1 MSRNRYFWA
10 ALLILLGGLLL
21 ANNLGYLAVEIW
33 NIFWPLVLILAGIWF
48 LWGSLRAPD
57 PADVEH
63 RSIDLQGAER
73 AEVRIKHGAGR
84 LQVDS
89 SAAPGTLLSGSFRG
103 GLHSTV
109 QASGSE
115 LQVQLKPEA
124 GTFPGLFMPWNWTS
138 GEGLSWQVGFNP
150 DVELILNLETG
161 AGETHLNLGDL
172 RVRELNLKTGAS
184 ASEIYM
190 PRAAG
195 QTRAR
200 IEAGAAAVEVHI
212 PEGVAARIRA
222 QGGLASV
229 EVNQDRFIREND
241 LYQSPGYQE
250 AEHRVE
256 LDIEAGLG
264 AIEVY

>member
-1 MSRNRYFWA
+1 MNRNRYFWA
-10 ALLILLGGLLL
+10 VLLILMGGLLL
-21 ANNLGYLAVEIW
+21 ANNLGYLSVDIW
-33 NIFWPLVLILAGIWF
+33 NLFWPLMLILAGIWF
-48 LWGSLRAPD
+48 LWGSLRTPD

-63 RSIDLQGAER
+63 RSIELQGAER
-73 AEVRIKHGAGR
+73 AEVRLKHGAGR

-103 GLHSTV
+103 GLNSSV
-109 QASGSE
+109 QASGSQ
-115 LQVQLKPEA
+115 LQVELKPDSA
-124 GTFPGLFMPWNWTS
+124 WFPNLFMPWNWTS
-138 GEGLSWQVGFNP
+138 GEGLRWQVGFNP

-161 AGETHLNLGDL
+161 AGEAQLNLRDL
-172 RVRELNLKTGAS
+172 QVRELNFKTGAS
-184 ASEIYM
+184 ASEIFL
-190 PRAAG
+190 PQAAG

-212 PEGVAARIRA
+212 PAGVAARIRA

-229 EVNQDRFIREND
+229 EVNQDRFTREND